1 MEKMSK
7 KTFPKRTKKYSR
19 NSSKKLKK
27 SKSMSS
33 FSEKIKKGLEEILEY
48 KEGKTTLR
56 TKLIEL
62 PEPPLEYSADDIK
75 KIREK
80 RKYSQGVF
88 AIILNVST
96 RTVQSWE
103 SGVRVP
109 NHSAL
114 RLLEII
120 DKGIYC
126 PKIST
131 N

>member
-1 MEKMSK
+1 
-7 KTFPKRTKKYSR
+7 
-19 NSSKKLKK
+19 
-27 SKSMSS
+27 MSS
-33 FSEKIKKGLEEILEY
+33 FSEKIKQGLEEILEY
-48 KEGKTTLR
+48 KQGKTTLR
-56 TKLIEL
+56 TKLVEL
-62 PEPPLEYSADDIK
+62 PEPPLEYSAEEIK

-80 RKYSQGVF
+80 GKYSQGVF

-103 SGVRVP
+103 SGIRSP

-126 PKIST
+126 PRIST
-131 N
+131 SHSA